1 MSHYWRPL
9 DLGCPFCLG
18 PEDSPFPPGF
28 GLHSPPQAHSF
39 SLPCLAY
46 EAAAVVVVVGPLI
59 GFQPFMLMDL
69 LFHLFVT
76 AVSVY
81 TNGTVFAA
89 NTNITFVA
97 ITEETIPLEFAWY
110 FGENPPVMTT
120 SRSIRRRLSVP
131 QWSVYIVFSV
141 DAANTQD

>member
-1 MSHYWRPL
+1 M
-9 DLGCPFCLG
+9 
-18 PEDSPFPPGF
+18 
-28 GLHSPPQAHSF
+28 
-39 SLPCLAY
+39 
-46 EAAAVVVVVGPLI
+46 VVVGPLI

-89 NTNITFVA
+89 DTNITFVA

-131 QWSVYIVFSV
+131 QWSVNIVFSV